1 MERAPREA
9 GGDAPALAKS
19 ARVPAAERDS
29 PALHAGVRASLH
41 AAGRLARPFWVSE
54 HRYQA
59 WALLAVLA
67 GETVA
72 SAYMTVWLNAWNG
85 RFMDAL
91 ARYDAVALTQ
101 IMGEFAILLATFVV
115 LGVIAMLTGSML
127 QILWRRWMTEHFLD
141 AWLGDSAFYRIERD
155 QQVDN
160 PDQRIV
166 QDIDQF
172 VTASCTL
179 SVGLVGTL
187 VRLVSFSL
195 ILWRL
200 SGPLS
205 VHVAHRAASVPGY
218 MLWAALIFA
227 LLTSCVTHWIGR
239 PLMRLSFNKEGAEAH
254 FRFMAASV
262 REYAEQI
269 ALYRGAS
276 AEGRRMRASFDAIS
290 GNFWQIVRFNLRF
303 NPLTTA
309 ITYISMVVPTFVVLP
324 RYMAHAVTLGSMMRL
339 SGAFAAVNGSLSWF
353 VQNYQ
358 ALQSYR
364 AIVARLD
371 GLEQAIASRQ
381 SQGDAG
387 SIVCSVG
394 AQRCLCAEH
403 LTLRT
408 PEGRLLAEGVSLAV
422 HPAERWLIRGP
433 SGVGKSTLIRALA
446 GIWPYGCG
454 RVTVPAGCSVLF
466 LSQKNY
472 VPAGTLKAALCY
484 PDADDAFDDEA
495 CANALTA
502 CRLERYLGGLY
513 EVSRWGHR
521 LSPGEQQRLAFARVL
536 LQRPD
541 FLLLDESTSAL
552 DPEMESCLYRTVIE
566 RLPDTAIASIAHH
579 RGLEAFHTHSLWM
592 GLDQTTSV

>member
-1 MERAPREA
+1 MAGEA
-9 GGDAPALAKS
+9 CGDARALAKP
-19 ARVPAAERDS
+19 VCLPAGTGHDS
-29 PALHAGVRASLH
+29 PALHAGVRASLR
-41 AAGRLARPFWVSE
+41 AAAQLARPFWMSE
-54 HRYQA
+54 RRYQA

-91 ARYDAVALTQ
+91 ARYDAVALAD

-115 LGVIAMLTGSML
+115 LGVVAMLTGSML
-127 QILWRRWMTEHFLD
+127 QIVWRQWMTERFLD

-179 SVGLVGTL
+179 SVGLLSTL

-200 SGPLS
+200 SGPLNM
-205 VHVAHRAASVPGY
+205 HVAHRVVSVPGY

-227 LLTSCVTHWIGR
+227 SLTSCVTHWIGR
-239 PLMRLSFNKEGAEAH
+239 PLMRLNFNKEGAEAH
-254 FRFMAASV
+254 FRFMAASI

-276 AEGRRMRASFDAIS
+276 AEGRRMRASFDAIR

-309 ITYISMVVPTFVVLP
+309 IIYISMIVPTFVVLP
-324 RYMAHAVTLGSMMRL
+324 RYMAHAVTLGGMMRL
-339 SGAFAAVNGSLSWF
+339 SGSFAAVNGALSWF

-358 ALQSYR
+358 ALQGYR

-371 GLEQAIASRQ
+371 GLERAIASRQ
-381 SQGDAG
+381 SQGAEDAG
-387 SIVCSVG
+387 SIVCSVDT
-394 AQRCLCAEH
+394 QRCLCAKQ

-408 PEGRLLAEGVSLAV
+408 PDGRVLTRDVNLAV

-446 GIWPYGCG
+446 GIWPYGSG
-454 RVTVPAGCSVLF
+454 QVTVPAGGGVLF

-484 PDADDAFDDEA
+484 PGTDDAFDDDV
-495 CANALTA
+495 CSNALTA
-502 CRLERYLGGLY
+502 CRLERYAGSLY

-552 DPEMESCLYRTVIE
+552 DPEMESGLYQTVID
-566 RLPDTAIASIAHH
+566 RLPDMAMVSIAHH
-579 RGLEAFHTHSLWM
+579 RGLDALHTHSLWIEQAHM
-592 GLDQTTSV
+592 ASV